1 MKFRKTII
9 TLSILSM
16 FSSVFADNL
25 NDDPILGLAGHKPN
39 SSDSQANV
47 NNNKPSTTSSQQPKN
62 TAQTTRKPTTPSVNP
77 DDDDEDF
84 PTDDKPKDNNFGSLN
99 NGSDAVTNMLL
110 QSVSLMGIR
119 YKWGGNTP
127 TSGMDCSGFVRYVYQ
142 KSLGINLPRTAAE
155 QAKVGK
161 RVSIDDLQPGD
172 LMFFNS
178 KRGSNTH
185 VGMYLGNNKF
195 IQSPRTGDVIKISE
209 FTDSWRKRFNGA
221 KRIVSEKTTPDGNS
235 DLNNLQNVRDEP
247 LPVAYRAKS
256 SKHSTHGS
264 RSSRNKNSRKSQTST
279 KSKSNSTSKSVTT
292 SKSSSKKST
301 NNSKS
306 TSTSTKKTST
316 KKSNNS

>member
-9 TLSILSM
+9 TLSILSI

-25 NDDPILGLAGHKPN
+25 NDDPILGLAGHKTN

-47 NNNKPSTTSSQQPKN
+47 NNSKPNTT
-62 TAQTTRKPTTPSVNP
+62 QTTRKPTTPSVNP
-77 DDDDEDF
+77 DDNDEDF

-221 KRIVSEKTTPDGNS
+221 KRIVSEKNAPDGSS

-256 SKHSTHGS
+256 SRNSSHGS
-264 RSSRNKNSRKSQTST
+264 RSSRNKSSRKSQTST
-279 KSKSNSTSKSVTT
+279 KSNSTSKATTT

-301 NNSKS
+301 TSSKS
-306 TSTSTKKTST
+306 TSTSAKKTSK